1 MTTTSTCLERTPLA
15 VADETPTEPLAV
27 LAARAACA
35 MEQSIQRLVLASD
48 ENLGHLERQAA
59 QDVQALLRQAIQR
72 GAQAKADATPPICPV
87 CGHKL
92 TRLSSGQ
99 ARTFQTRFGSITV
112 QRTRGYCKRCRKW
125 RIPADAALGLEASAG
140 YSPAVQD
147 MAALLASK
155 MPVEDASA
163 VLEHLTGV
171 KLPRATLDREAR
183 RQGERAQALR
193 TQLDQQ
199 AATEKKQLEL
209 TLEPYQMIIQLDAWN
224 IRERDGWGQSRLL
237 RRKGQEPE
245 RWHWVYT
252 GTCFRLD
259 QRGQTAGG
267 RPVITERGFVATR
280 AGLEPCANNFTP
292 RPCAVGVKLF
302 AQGVQARPG
311 SHKTAF
317 GDDGTA
323 PGGLATLVEPKT
335 GARVNPVPPFG
346 FLPLPAQKAALAP
359 TIPFPNVPRIQLNDH
374 LVGFQRQFQLFLFG
388 GRLLIQLGAQ
398 GLGSFSLA
406 PRFPVQCGAGKFNA
420 RQVFEDGAGVF
431 DRHFAGQQCGHVL
444 HGGRIA
450 GARFQPQ
457 GGIGGN
463 APFAAAFA
471 VATGALNGYGPKT
484 RLKSTRLSAGKP
496 GELVP
501 AHRTNRRG
509 RIGFG
514 LRPALDR
521 LSEQCLY
528 ILGGLAFQMTEVFI
542 TGQYQ
547 ALNGLLHRTSGAGR
561 QHGQRLSRRFIG
573 YGERSAF
580 KTGRGRC
587 HARSLHYPA
596 RN

>member
-1 MTTTSTCLERTPLA
+1 M
-15 VADETPTEPLAV
+15 
-27 LAARAACA
+27 
-35 MEQSIQRLVLASD
+35 
-48 ENLGHLERQAA
+48 
-59 QDVQALLRQAIQR
+59 
-72 GAQAKADATPPICPV
+72 

-280 AGLEPCANNFTP
+280 AGLDALREQLHAEALRRGLGQAAGALVIGDGAAWIWRLADDRWPQARQRLDCYHAIQHLV
-292 RPCAVGVKLF
+292 AVGRALFGEDKARFKTWLKPLVKQLKHDSSLKVIRQLEEILASLPSGAT
-302 AQGVQARPG
+302 AQALAKEVQYFHEHQNRMDYRAGRRAGEPIGSGPVEATCRQTQCRFKRPG
-311 SHKTAF
+311 QFWSVKGDEALLCLETFWRNHRWHLLFPHTAF
-317 GDDGTA
+317 
-323 PGGLATLVEPKT
+323 
-335 GARVNPVPPFG
+335 N
-346 FLPLPAQKAALAP
+346 
-359 TIPFPNVPRIQLNDH
+359 
-374 LVGFQRQFQLFLFG
+374 
-388 GRLLIQLGAQ
+388 
-398 GLGSFSLA
+398 
-406 PRFPVQCGAGKFNA
+406 
-420 RQVFEDGAGVF
+420 
-431 DRHFAGQQCGHVL
+431 
-444 HGGRIA
+444 
-450 GARFQPQ
+450 
-457 GGIGGN
+457 
-463 APFAAAFA
+463 
-471 VATGALNGYGPKT
+471 
-484 RLKSTRLSAGKP
+484 
-496 GELVP
+496 
-501 AHRTNRRG
+501 
-509 RIGFG
+509 
-514 LRPALDR
+514 
-521 LSEQCLY
+521 
-528 ILGGLAFQMTEVFI
+528 
-542 TGQYQ
+542 
-547 ALNGLLHRTSGAGR
+547 
-561 QHGQRLSRRFIG
+561 
-573 YGERSAF
+573 
-580 KTGRGRC
+580 
-587 HARSLHYPA
+587 PA